1 MLFLIYGLLALLPL
15 LGIGWILAQGSITT
29 VDGLFTALIAA
40 AISGI
45 FGLTAALELRA
56 WKLAPPLAGRAG
68 GRVGG
73 GGGSSQARNGA
84 YEKGKVESVL
94 FFESHTGE
102 PNKSIVTLS
111 DGGSSS
117 RMLVLEGDLR
127 NALPVG
133 KRVGIVSR
141 AEGGRKVLMDVQYH

>member
-1 MLFLIYGLLALLPL
+1 MLFLIYGLLSLLPL
-15 LGIGWILAQGSITT
+15 LGIAWILAQGSITT
-29 VDGLFTALIAA
+29 VDGLFTALIGA

-45 FGLTAALELRA
+45 LCLTVALELRA
-56 WKLAPPLAGRAG
+56 WKLAPVLSGRAG
-68 GRVGG
+68 GRLA

-117 RMLVLEGDLR
+117 RMLVFEGDLR

-133 KRVGIVSR
+133 KRVGIISR

>member
-1 MLFLIYGLLALLPL
+1 MLFLIYGLLSLLPL

-29 VDGLFTALIAA
+29 VDGLFTALIGA

-56 WKLAPPLAGRAG
+56 RKLAPALSGRAG
-68 GRVGG
+68 GRVG

-117 RMLVLEGDLR
+117 RMLVFEGDLR